1 MPDDPF
7 SYTVKLKR
15 GDGNDVQK
23 CKVTAPDIETLEE
36 RVDDARERLEQWA
49 GEYREIQ
56 PDGPRRRRV
65 TDDQSSL
72 REAGES

>member
-15 GDGNDVQK
+15 GDGHDVQK
-23 CKVTAPDIETLEE
+23 CKVTAPDVETLET
-36 RVDDARERLEQWA
+36 RVEEVRERLKRWA
-49 GEYREIQ
+49 DEYREIQ
-56 PDGPRRRRV
+56 PDSPRRRRV

-72 REAGES
+72 QEVGES